1 MMLLSRPQTSNF
13 SLHRTKLA
21 SFLGLL
27 LTASLANVSSAYA
40 GNAVVNDYGDPNAAR
55 LWRQLAA
62 LERKESSEV
71 VHIMQLGDS
80 HTGGDYFT
88 QAYREQMQK
97 RFGNAGIGWL
107 SPGYIKNQ
115 RSAQV
120 LMRMSGN
127 WKTRISR
134 QNPENF
140 PLGGFANQADPG
152 SAIEIVPKQP
162 LFGLQRVTIWT
173 RRLNDESSGGWKL
186 SFPDGEVRELNAPL
200 SNNWQASYVMGS
212 ALDLNSFTLRAE
224 NNPPELGAIIIDTL
238 SPGVTVDSLGI
249 VGATQ
254 RVIARWQ
261 TEAVREQLQWRRP
274 SLIVLAYG
282 TNEAFDPNP
291 DFDSYKLELQNTIRQ
306 LRAAAPEAAVLII
319 GAPNSAKKTGAGEN
333 VGCRYRLPAGLKTV
347 QNIQQDIAI
356 SEHTLYWSWEAAM
369 GGRCSMQRFVAA
381 NPPLGRPDY
390 VHFTEEG
397 YAQGGN
403 AFYEALM
410 ARYHKNRPKR

>member
-1 MMLLSRPQTSNF
+1 MTLFPTRSSLPKVLPLKRLLAISLSAISLTSAP
-13 SLHRTKLA
+13 LIA
-21 SFLGLL
+21 S
-27 LTASLANVSSAYA
+27 A
-40 GNAVVNDYGDPNAAR
+40 GALVHDYGDPNASR

-71 VHIMQLGDS
+71 VRIMQLGDS

-120 LMRMSGN
+120 LMRMNGN
-127 WKTRISR
+127 WKTRVSR
-134 QNPENF
+134 NNPENF
-140 PLGGFANQADPG
+140 PLGGFANQPDPG
-152 SAIEIVPKQP
+152 ASIEIVPKQP
-162 LFGLQRVTIWT
+162 LFGLQRVTIWN
-173 RRLNDESSGGWKL
+173 RRINDEASGGWKL
-186 SFPDGEVRELNAPL
+186 SFPDGEVRDLLPPL
-200 SNNWQASYVMGS
+200 AYNWQSTYVMGS
-212 ALDLNSFTLRAE
+212 AIDLNSFTLRAE

-238 SPGVTVDSLGI
+238 APGVTVDSLGI

-261 TEAVREQLQWRRP
+261 TDAVRDQLQWRRP

-291 DFDSYKLELQNTIRQ
+291 DFDLYKQELQNTIRQ
-306 LRAAAPEAAVLII
+306 LRAAAPDAAILLI
-319 GAPNSAKKTGAGEN
+319 GAPNSAKKKGAGEN

-347 QNIQQDIAI
+347 QNIQQDVAI
-356 SEHTLYWSWEAAM
+356 SEHLLFWSWESAM
-369 GGRCSMQRFVAA
+369 GGRCSMQRFVDA

-403 AFYEALM
+403 AFFEALM
-410 ARYHKNRPKR
+410 QKYQKSRPKR

>member
-1 MMLLSRPQTSNF
+1 
-13 SLHRTKLA
+13 
-21 SFLGLL
+21 
-27 LTASLANVSSAYA
+27 
-40 GNAVVNDYGDPNAAR
+40 
-55 LWRQLAA
+55 
-62 LERKESSEV
+62 
-71 VHIMQLGDS
+71 
-80 HTGGDYFT
+80 
-88 QAYREQMQK
+88 
-97 RFGNAGIGWL
+97 
-107 SPGYIKNQ
+107 
-115 RSAQV
+115 
-120 LMRMSGN
+120 MRMSGN

-152 SAIEIVPKQP
+152 SAVRSY
-162 LFGLQRVTIWT
+162 LSSLCFGLQRVTIWT

-291 DFDSYKLELQNTIRQ
+291 ILIRTNLNYKIPYANYALLRRGRGVNYRCAQFRQ
-306 LRAAAPEAAVLII
+306 EDWR
-319 GAPNSAKKTGAGEN
+319 
-333 VGCRYRLPAGLKTV
+333 R
-347 QNIQQDIAI
+347 
-356 SEHTLYWSWEAAM
+356 
-369 GGRCSMQRFVAA
+369 
-381 NPPLGRPDY
+381 
-390 VHFTEEG
+390 
-397 YAQGGN
+397 
-403 AFYEALM
+403 
-410 ARYHKNRPKR
+410 